1 MQQTRQ
7 EWLEQRRTGIGGSD
21 VAAILGMSKW
31 KTPLQV
37 YEDKIGIGQEQ
48 DDNPAMKWGRIHEPS
63 IRQEYAEAT
72 GRTVYVPDG
81 ILAHPKHSFM
91 LASLDGITDDD
102 RVFEAKTA
110 RSQDGWGEPGSD
122 EVPEAYA
129 LQVQHYL
136 AVTGK
141 QIADVAVLIG
151 GSDFRIYTL
160 HADNDLHEMLYEAE
174 SQFWN
179 RVLTRQPP
187 EATTLS
193 DSVRAFGR
201 SESQGLVQASSQAV
215 AAWAELKRVREM
227 LADLEA
233 AEEACKAIITKEIG
247 NLGDTLVEGGAV
259 LATWKLAKG
268 RSSFDT
274 KALQQAYPQI
284 YAAFV
289 SEGQPSRRLLIK

>member
-7 EWLEQRRTGIGGSD
+7 EWLAQRRTGIGGSD
-21 VAAILGMSKW
+21 VAPILGMSKW
-31 KTPLQV
+31 TTPLQV

-48 DDNPAMKWGRIHEPS
+48 EDNPAMKWGRIHEPS
-63 IRQEYAEAT
+63 IRQEYAETT

-81 ILAHPKHSFM
+81 IIAHPKYPFM
-91 LASLDGITDDD
+91 LASIDGITDDD

-110 RSQDGWGEPGSD
+110 RSADGWGEPGSAD
-122 EVPEAYA
+122 VPEAYA

-160 HADNDLHEMLYEAE
+160 EADKDLQEMLYEAE
-174 SQFWN
+174 SQFWS
-179 RVLTRQPP
+179 RVLARNPP

-215 AAWAELKRVREM
+215 GAWAELKRVREM
-227 LADLEA
+227 LAELEA

>member
-7 EWLEQRRTGIGGSD
+7 EWLAQRRTGIGGSD
-21 VAAILGMSKW
+21 VAPILGMSKW
-31 KTPLQV
+31 TTPLQV
-37 YEDKIGIGQEQ
+37 YEDKIGISQEQ
-48 DDNPAMKWGRIHEPS
+48 EDNPAMKWGRIHEPS
-63 IRQEYAEAT
+63 IRQEYAETT

-81 ILAHPKHSFM
+81 IIAHPKYPFM

-110 RSQDGWGEPGSD
+110 RSADGWGEPGSAD
-122 EVPEAYA
+122 VPEAYA

-160 HADNDLHEMLYEAE
+160 EADKDLQEMLYEAE
-174 SQFWN
+174 SQFWS
-179 RVLTRQPP
+179 RVLARNPP

-215 AAWAELKRVREM
+215 GAWAELKRVREM
-227 LADLEA
+227 LAELEA

>member
-7 EWLEQRRTGIGGSD
+7 EWLAQRRTGIGGSD
-21 VAAILGMSKW
+21 VAPILGMSKW
-31 KTPLQV
+31 TTPLQV

-48 DDNPAMKWGRIHEPS
+48 EDNPAMKWGRIHEPS
-63 IRQEYAEAT
+63 IRQEYAETT

-81 ILAHPKHSFM
+81 IIAHPKYPFM

-110 RSQDGWGEPGSD
+110 RSADGWGEPGSAD
-122 EVPEAYA
+122 VPEAYA

-160 HADNDLHEMLYEAE
+160 EADKDLQEMLYEAE
-174 SQFWN
+174 SQFWS
-179 RVLTRQPP
+179 RVLARNPP

-215 AAWAELKRVREM
+215 GAWAELKRVREM
-227 LADLEA
+227 LAELEA

>member
-7 EWLEQRRTGIGGSD
+7 EWLAQRRTGIGGSD
-21 VAAILGMSKW
+21 VAPILGMSKW
-31 KTPLQV
+31 TTPLQV
-37 YEDKIGIGQEQ
+37 YEDKIGISQEQ
-48 DDNPAMKWGRIHEPS
+48 EDNPAMKWGRIHEPS
-63 IRQEYAEAT
+63 IRQEYAETT

-81 ILAHPKHSFM
+81 IIAHPKYPFM
-91 LASLDGITDDD
+91 LASIDGITDDD

-110 RSQDGWGEPGSD
+110 RSADGWGEPGSAD
-122 EVPEAYA
+122 VPEAYA

-160 HADNDLHEMLYEAE
+160 EADKDLQEMLYEAE
-174 SQFWN
+174 SQFWS
-179 RVLTRQPP
+179 RVLARNPP

-215 AAWAELKRVREM
+215 GAWAELKRVREM
-227 LADLEA
+227 LAELEA

>member
-1 MQQTRQ
+1 MQTRQ
-7 EWLEQRRTGIGGSD
+7 EWLEQRKQGIGGSD
-21 VAAILGMSKW
+21 VAPILGMSKW
-31 KTPLQV
+31 RTPLQV
-37 YEDKIGIGQEQ
+37 YEDKIGIATDQE
-48 DDNPAMKWGRIHEPS
+48 DNPAMKWGRNLEPI

-81 ILAHPKHSFM
+81 IIVHPKHSFM
-91 LASLDGITDDD
+91 MASLDGMTDDG

-110 RSQDGWGEPGSD
+110 RSADGWGEPGSD

-151 GSDFRIYTL
+151 GSDFRLYTIE
-160 HADNDLHEMLYEAE
+160 ADNDLHEMLYEAE
-174 SQFWN
+174 SQFWDRVIN
-179 RVLTRQPP
+179 RNPP

-193 DSVRAFGR
+193 DTVRAFGR
-201 SESQGLVQASSQAV
+201 SDSQGAVQASGTAV
-215 AAWAELKRVREM
+215 QAWADLKLIRDKLSELEQQ
-227 LADLEA
+227 
-233 AEEACKAIITKEIG
+233 EESCKAIITKEIG
-247 NLGDTLVEGGAV
+247 NLGDTLVEGNLV

-268 RSSFDT
+268 RASFDT

-284 YAAFV
+284 HAAFV